1 MESCVEIPRNFL
13 IFVPMMKKLTL
24 LAASLLLGRA
34 AFGQTLSLKVPENV
48 PEAAR
53 EVLVQRFTQMLQG
66 AGVTVGE
73 EGETLFV
80 EGTVTDRM
88 VTPGS
93 ASQTALNIDIRAY
106 MVRGDEVLVEN
117 TWPVKGVGADEADA
131 WLRAAKQILPRS
143 KAAESFMEQLKSKF

>member
-1 MESCVEIPRNFL
+1 MVFPRNFL
-13 IFVPMMKKLTL
+13 IFAIMKKLMIVAAAML
-24 LAASLLLGRA
+24 LSLAASA
-34 AFGQTLSLKVPENV
+34 QTLSLKVPDAV

-73 EGETLFV
+73 GGETLFV

-88 VTPGS
+88 ETPGS
-93 ASQTALNIDIRAY
+93 ASQTALSIDIRAY
-106 MVRGDEVLVEN
+106 MVRGGEVLVES
-117 TWPVKGVGADEADA
+117 TWPVKGVGSDEADA

-143 KAAESFMEQLKSKF
+143 KTAQTFVDELKAKF

>member
-1 MESCVEIPRNFL
+1 MENPRNFL
-13 IFVPMMKKLTL
+13 IFAIMMKKMILMAAAVL
-24 LAASLLLGRA
+24 LSGA
-34 AFGQTLSLKVPENV
+34 AFGQTLSLKVPETV

-66 AGVTVGE
+66 AGVTVGDG
-73 EGETLFV
+73 GETLFI
-80 EGTVTDRM
+80 EGKVTDRM
-88 VTPGS
+88 ETPGS

-106 MVRGDEVLVEN
+106 MLRGGEVLVEN

-143 KAAESFMEQLKSKF
+143 KPAEAFMEQLKTKF

>member
-1 MESCVEIPRNFL
+1 
-13 IFVPMMKKLTL
+13 MKKLFL
-24 LAASLLLGRA
+24 LAAAALLSVA
-34 AFGQTLSLKVPENV
+34 VSAQTLSLKVPENV

-73 EGETLFV
+73 TGETLIV

-88 VTPGS
+88 ETPGS
-93 ASQTALNIDIRAY
+93 ASQTALSIDIRACL
-106 MVRGDEVLVEN
+106 VRDGEVLVEN
-117 TWPVKGVGADEADA
+117 TWPVKGVGSDEEDA

-143 KAAESFMEQLKSKF
+143 KAAQTFMDTLKTKF

>member
-1 MESCVEIPRNFL
+1 MGSCVENPRNFL
-13 IFVPMMKKLTL
+13 IFVPMMKKLSL
-24 LAASLLLGRA
+24 LAALLLSGGA
-34 AFGQTLSLKVPENV
+34 AFGQTLSLKVPDNV

-80 EGTVTDRM
+80 EGKVTDRM
-88 VTPGS
+88 ETPGS

-117 TWPVKGVGADEADA
+117 TWSVKGVGTDEADA

-143 KAAESFMEQLKSKF
+143 KAAAAFMEQLKSKF

>member
-1 MESCVEIPRNFL
+1 
-13 IFVPMMKKLTL
+13 
-24 LAASLLLGRA
+24 
-34 AFGQTLSLKVPENV
+34 V

-143 KAAESFMEQLKSKF
+143 KTAQTFVDELKAKF

>member
-1 MESCVEIPRNFL
+1 MENPRNFL
-13 IFVPMMKKLTL
+13 IFVVMMKKMIL
-24 LAASLLLGRA
+24 LAAAVLLGGA

-73 EGETLFV
+73 GGETLFI
-80 EGTVTDRM
+80 EGKVTDRM
-88 VTPGS
+88 ETPGS

-106 MVRGDEVLVEN
+106 MVRGGEVLVEN
-117 TWPVKGVGADEADA
+117 TWPVKGVGSDETDA

-143 KAAESFMEQLKSKF
+143 KAAEAFIEQLKSKF

>member
-24 LAASLLLGRA
+24 LAASLLLGRV

-117 TWPVKGVGADEADA
+117 TRPVKGVGADEADA

-143 KAAESFMEQLKSKF
+143 KAAEAFMQQLKSKF